1 MDRLFWKRWVMLAQA
16 IAAHHLVQVHTH
28 LAHMRLLI
36 VCVWS
41 YSPLFLTRLTPSSH
55 PVNAPLMTCQPIN
68 PGTIKESLLP
78 PIPNS
83 FIHWDYI
90 PPPPSSH
97 CWQEALTSAEHKLKE
112 LLGSVLFLCFLP
124 FICLSI
130 CLVCWMHL
138 CYWSE
143 MMSSCHVVRQ

>member
-1 MDRLFWKRWVMLAQA
+1 MSHAGSGYRSAPSST
-16 IAAHHLVQVHTH
+16 HTSRPH
-28 LAHMRLLI
+28 AVVNR

-41 YSPLFLTRLTPSSH
+41 FLRFPLFPHPSLTPSSH
-55 PVNAPLMTCQPIN
+55 PVNTPLMTCQPIN
-68 PGTIKESLLP
+68 SPGTIKESLLP
-78 PIPNS
+78 PSPIHS
-83 FIHWDYI
+83 FIHSSDYI

-124 FICLSI
+124 FVCLSV